1 MYRTKPKR
9 TPKKLDSRF
18 LLRLVILALFFSA
31 GVILGQVCSARMS
44 GSSVKELDRYLSGYF
59 SLEKSGGTSARALVS
74 ALVIYFRYPMLA
86 FFLGFTSL
94 GLVLLPVLTAADGF
108 FLSFSVCSFAAAY
121 GKDGVL
127 LALAVFGIRCLI
139 TIPCYLALAV
149 PALEAS
155 ASLAAMSFG
164 RGKHTAVVVY
174 GSADWLR
181 LCVAVLFLLAGVVS
195 ELFVS
200 PYLLRLALA
209 HIFT

>member
-1 MYRTKPKR
+1 MYIVNRKR
-9 TPKKLDSRF
+9 IPKKLNSGF
-18 LLRLVILALFFSA
+18 LLRLVILALFFSV
-31 GVILGQVCSARMS
+31 GVILGQVCSSRVSAAS
-44 GSSVKELDRYLSGYF
+44 AEELNRYLSGYF
-59 SLEKSGGTSARALVS
+59 SLGDSKTISGRAFVS
-74 ALVIYFRYPMLA
+74 ALVIYFRYPLLA

-94 GLVLLPVLTAADGF
+94 GVILLPALTAAYGF

-139 TIPCYLALAV
+139 TLPCYLALAV

-155 ASLAAMSFG
+155 VSLAAMSFG
-164 RGKHTAVVVY
+164 HGKRAAKVIY
-174 GSADWLR
+174 GSVDWLR

-195 ELFVS
+195 ELFLS
-200 PYLLRLALA
+200 PYLLQQVLT

>member
-1 MYRTKPKR
+1 MVRRKR
-9 TPKKLDSRF
+9 VPKKLNSGF

-31 GVILGQVCSARMS
+31 GVVLGQVCSGRISA
-44 GSSVKELDRYLSGYF
+44 SSAGELNRYLSGYF
-59 SLEKSGGTSARALVS
+59 SLEGSQAPSARALVS
-74 ALVIYFRYPMLA
+74 ALVIYFRYPLLA

-94 GLVLLPVLTAADGF
+94 GVVLLPALTTAFGF

-121 GKDGVL
+121 GRDGIL

-139 TIPCYLALAV
+139 TLPCYLVLAV

-155 ASLAAMSFG
+155 VSLASMSFG
-164 RGKHTAVVVY
+164 RGRRMAPVVY
-174 GSADWLR
+174 RSADWLR

-195 ELFVS
+195 ELFLS
-200 PYLLRLALA
+200 PYLLQQVLA